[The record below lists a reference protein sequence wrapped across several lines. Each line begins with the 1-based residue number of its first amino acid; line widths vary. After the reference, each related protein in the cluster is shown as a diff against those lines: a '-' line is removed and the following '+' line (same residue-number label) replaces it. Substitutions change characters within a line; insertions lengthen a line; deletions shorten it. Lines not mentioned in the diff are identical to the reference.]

1 MAEQNSSLSRE
12 TLDRIRKWIE
22 KIANHDQANLEIMLD
37 QLRHKLDSR
46 LDGITS
52 LTNKSIALQAICWL
66 IFLGSLGIVVSPF
79 ESMPPPYGKLVV
91 LGLRFMAIYYLFL
104 AGSFLFLIGSIR
116 THSSGQSWEEYA
128 QEECD
133 GSTVK
138 EELVALITDY
148 AMKDEQTKQDAER
161 LTKNY
166 HRLLWVF
173 RVGIIG
179 LLLIASTIFVS
190 VSGLISGEGTGVSNH
205 ILSDFTG
212 FIP

>member
-1 MAEQNSSLSRE
+1 MAEQTSSLSRK
-12 TLDRIRKWIE
+12 TLGRIRKWIN
-22 KIANHDQANLEIMLD
+22 KIANHDQANLELMLD

-66 IFLGSLGIVVSPF
+66 IFLGSLGIVVPPF
-79 ESMPPPYGKLVV
+79 ESLSPLYGKIVV

-116 THSSGQSWEEYA
+116 THSSGKSWAEHEQKA
-128 QEECD
+128 RD

-148 AMKDEQTKQDAER
+148 AMKDEQTKRDAER
-161 LTKNY
+161 FTKKYN
-166 HRLLWVF
+166 RLLWVF

-179 LLLIASTIFVS
+179 LLLIASTIFS
-190 VSGLISGEGTGVSNH
+190 ASGL
-205 ILSDFTG
+205 LL
-212 FIP
+212 